1 MNTDKGSNDYTI
13 QIDDGGNCNIQV
25 DNGQINLVTGGSGND
40 INIVS
45 SGDINMSAQ
54 QDLNVKVL
62 GDLSED
68 VEGKQTTQVTGNI
81 DIDGSRID
89 LN

>member
-1 MNTDKGSNDYTI
+1 
-13 QIDDGGNCNIQV
+13 
-25 DNGQINLVTGGSGND
+25 
-40 INIVS
+40 
-45 SGDINMSAQ
+45 MSAMQ
-54 QDLNVKVL
+54 SLNVRVL
-62 GDLSED
+62 GDLNED

>member
-1 MNTDKGSNDYTI
+1 M
-13 QIDDGGNCNIQV
+13 
-25 DNGQINLVTGGSGND
+25 TGGSGND

-45 SGDINMSAQ
+45 SGSINMSAS
-54 QDLNVKVL
+54 QDFNVKVL
-62 GDLSED
+62 GDLNED
-68 VEGKQTTQVTGNI
+68 VEGKQTTQVTSNI

>member
-1 MNTDKGSNDYTI
+1 M
-13 QIDDGGNCNIQV
+13 
-25 DNGQINLVTGGSGND
+25 TGGHSND

-45 SGDINMSAQ
+45 SGNINMSAMQ
-54 QDLNVKVL
+54 SLNVRVL
-62 GDLSED
+62 GDLNED
-68 VEGKQTTQVTGNI
+68 VEGKQVTQVTGNI